1 MCMGIFVSIAEHSG
15 WRVSNSSRTTN
26 NKGTQSNTMVEH
38 Y

>member
-1 MCMGIFVSIAEHSG
+1 MGIFVNITEHSG
-15 WRVSNSSRTTN
+15 GRVSNSSRTTI